1 MAHRQCGCADFM
13 SKIWR
18 RSFDSSRS
26 PIPDRAS
33 TVVHEH
39 DRPFTLQH
47 TTLTNKHLKLKHETT
62 GQASGASLGKLWMAT
77 GVRTQYRQS
86 LLRVRDQCRIS
97 SLISVCPNQIQ
108 NNRNIYPIHNVILP
122 FSPQAPAYYLARE
135 QIKNGIPLF

>member
-26 PIPDRAS
+26 PIPDRAP

-47 TTLTNKHLKLKHETT
+47 TTLTNKHLQAS

-97 SLISVCPNQIQ
+97 SLISVCPNQIH
-108 NNRNIYPIHNVILP
+108 NNRNIYPILP